1 MQYIQLHPQIAS
13 EVPSPQGGTLNFF
26 LDAADNFVKI
36 KTDEGVIVTSA
47 SPYLTGGTYNN
58 YTITFTDNFGSQVPI
73 SGLTGIY
80 LTGGTFSNNS
90 IILND
95 SNNDSITITGL
106 SSNAAIEIA
115 YSGLVNTITTSGLTP
130 GAYYLI
136 TDFKTC
142 YDQPDFNYDGN
153 SITSGNYKEAEV
165 EPILVLATSDST
177 ISEKAY
183 QPKYPNDSI
192 KYDWTYDTTEV
203 TGGVAYGRIT
213 ERIDEFNNRTD
224 YDHRTILFKRYHLF
238 TLREGL
244 RLNGTIA
251 INNTNLNN
259 VTGTTTQFTNLSV
272 GDVIYVPSMSPNYY
286 EITNIS
292 SDTLMTITGDTL
304 SSFGSGFDFYKTIE
318 ETNDS
323 GGYFSIRQM
332 NVKTND
338 FAEYTTFGD
347 AIANDYAKNN
357 YIGNYANNY
366 QNVGNGTF
374 LLANNVFLEGQYES
388 NKFGDYCYNNTFGTD
403 NQNNVWGDYCYENVS
418 TNDIDGNIIGHY
430 FYRNLINDNFQNN
443 HIGNYFYDNKLLAEN
458 EESFE
463 YNIIGNYF
471 NNNTIYSWFHKN
483 EILNEFYGNVIG
495 DFGNLTNFEF
505 SRNRVGNYFYI
516 NTIRQ
521 NFYDN
526 IIDGGFYGNTL
537 NGNFYRNV
545 IGYEFNGNQ
554 NIGHDFY
561 NNNIGI
567 EAYSNQTIGDYFNGN
582 NIGNYFNNNK
592 ISLNFQDNQ
601 INNNF
606 ENNTFGQTQYFNWI
620 DTTIENLTGRTYD
633 TFYESLGG
641 NNNVG
646 NVILGKELIMH
657 DTVNNEYHKVK
668 FTQWTQ
674 NGNGGGFSYERT
686 KIYPTQE
693 STVYFTKTNYG
704 NQVDI
709 IVEGSLEITRGN
721 NGAIYNIAEEAN
733 WNNNVSPFGT
743 EWNSIYTQVN
753 NGDNFRNN
761 KIGDYFSQNTIS
773 NEFRHNKIGDQFENN
788 IIGEGFGFG
797 YNTSQGNVIGNYFYD
812 NTIGEYFYNNTIIDG
827 FYNNQIFNNFQLN
840 NIKTP
845 VFANDFTQYYTN
857 ISAFTYTAN
866 GSTASDNTYTNLEG
880 TTNDIG
886 VDASFDIVVS
896 GNVVTNVSINNIGK
910 YYAINDTI
918 TILGTQI
925 GGYSNSIDTFTDN
938 GIGKNG
944 SDNTYN
950 GLSAT
955 GGTGINATFDVS
967 VNSGLVDGVSINNRG
982 IGYEINDELV
992 IIGSLFGGTD
1002 GVDDI
1007 TITVTALLNDDVVI
1021 TITGVTPVPTVYE
1034 QFNCEIFKN
1043 SGNVNRLSF
1052 YDENDILTITDINE

>member
-13 EVPSPQGGTLNFF
+13 EVPSPQAGTLNFF
-26 LDAADNFVKI
+26 LDAADNYVKI
-36 KTDEGVIVTSA
+36 KTDQDIIVASA
-47 SPYLTGGTYNN
+47 SPYLTGGTYND
-58 YTITFTDNFGSQVPI
+58 YTITFTDSLGNQVPI

-80 LTGGTFSNNS
+80 LTGGTYSNNS

-95 SNNDSITITGL
+95 SNNNSITITGL
-106 SSNAAIEIA
+106 TSSSVIEVA
-115 YSGLVNTITTSGLTP
+115 YTGLVESITTSALTT

-142 YDQPDFNYDGN
+142 YDQPDFNYDGS

-165 EPILVLATSDST
+165 EPILVLATSNST

-224 YDHRTILFKRYHLF
+224 YDHRTILFKRYRLF
-238 TLREGL
+238 TPREGL
-244 RLNGTIA
+244 RLNGTIE
-251 INNTNLNN
+251 IEGDGL
-259 VTGTTTQFTNLSV
+259 VTGVNTSFTDLTE
-272 GDVIYVPSMSPNYY
+272 GDVIYVPSVYPSYY
-286 EITNIS
+286 EIVAIVNDTSMSIS
-292 SDTLMTITGDTL
+292 GDTIGTN
-304 SSFGSGFDFYKTIE
+304 GSGLSFYKTIE
-318 ETNDS
+318 ESN
-323 GGYFSIRQM
+323 GGEASYFSFKRT

-338 FAEYTTFGD
+338 FVEYTTFD
-347 AIANDYAKNN
+347 NAISINYAKNN
-357 YIGNYANNY
+357 YIGNFANNY
-366 QNVGNGTF
+366 TNVSNGDF
-374 LLANNVFLEGQYES
+374 ILSNNVFFEGEYES

-403 NQNNVWGDYCYENVS
+403 NQNNIWGDYCYENVS
-418 TNDIDGNIIGHY
+418 TNDIDNNIIGHH
-430 FYRNLINDNFQNN
+430 FYGNLINDNLVSNR
-443 HIGNYFYDNKLLAEN
+443 IGNYFYNNRLLAEN
-458 EESFE
+458 NDSFTH
-463 YNIIGNYF
+463 NVIGDNFY
-471 NNNTIYSWFHKN
+471 NNTIYSWFHEN

-505 SRNRVGNYFYI
+505 NQNRVGNYFYD
-516 NTIRQ
+516 NTVRQ
-521 NFYDN
+521 NFYNN
-526 IIDGGFYGNTL
+526 IIDDSFYNNTL
-537 NGNFYRNV
+537 NGDFYRNV
-545 IGYEFNGNQ
+545 IGYNFSNNLNVGY
-554 NIGHDFY
+554 DFY
-561 NNNIGI
+561 NNNIGV
-567 EAYSNQTIGDYFNGN
+567 ETFSNQIIGDYFNSN

-601 INNNF
+601 VNNNF
-606 ENNTFGQTQYFNWI
+606 QSNTFGEAQYFNWI
-620 DTTIENLTGRTYD
+620 NTTIENLTGRTYD

-686 KIYPTQE
+686 KIYPTE
-693 STVYFTKTNYG
+693 ENTVYFTKTNNG

-721 NGAIYNIAEEAN
+721 NGAIYNQVEEAN

-773 NEFRHNKIGDQFENN
+773 NDFRHNNIGDQFENN

-797 YNTSQGNVIGNYFYD
+797 YSTSQGNVIGNYCYD

-827 FYNNQIFNNFQLN
+827 FYNNQVFDYFQMNNV
-840 NIKTP
+840 KTP
-845 VFANDFTQYYTN
+845 VFATDFTQYYTN

-866 GSTASDNTYTNLEG
+866 GSTASDNTYTNLAG
-880 TTNDIG
+880 TTNGIG
-886 VDASFDIVVS
+886 VDATFDITVS
-896 GNVVTNVSINNIGK
+896 SGVVTVVNINNAGK
-910 YYAINDTI
+910 YYAINNTI
-918 TILGTQI
+918 TILGSQI
-925 GGYSNSIDTFTDN
+925 GG
-938 GIGKNG
+938 
-944 SDNTYN
+944 
-950 GLSAT
+950 
-955 GGTGINATFDVS
+955 
-967 VNSGLVDGVSINNRG
+967 VDAV
-982 IGYEINDELV
+982 
-992 IIGSLFGGTD
+992 
-1002 GVDDI
+1002 
-1007 TITVTALLNDDVVI
+1007 DDVVI
-1021 TITGVTPVPTVYE
+1021 TVTGTTPVPSVYE
-1034 QFNCEIFKN
+1034 VYNCDIFKN
-1043 SGNVNRLSF
+1043 AGNINRLSF
-1052 YDENDILTITDINE
+1052 YDISDTLTIKNINE